1 MLQINWGTLVLQI
14 LNFAVMAFILARFF
28 FKPVVRILDERSK
41 KVTSALDEA
50 QRREKEATE
59 IHAEYQ
65 EKLAEAEEQVLVIR
79 QQAQDELT
87 RTKEKF
93 LAETRQEVQEM
104 REKAASQLEEAR
116 QQATYQHRRELGH
129 LVTMLSAR
137 LMRESGGN
145 SFQQASI
152 DQFLAR
158 LSALPEEEYRSR
170 LEATD
175 AEVMH
180 VQLASADDLDED
192 SMMRIEEQLKR
203 MTRQAIEIKHKVD
216 PTLVAGA
223 TVRFGDT
230 VIDGSLAG
238 QLQSLNERYLMGL
251 EQDRA

>member
-104 REKAASQLEEAR
+104 REKAASQPEIAFSLPAGPISTMSSKIVGGMVKVSPS
-116 QQATYQHRRELGH
+116 QGSATWRAHNKLPLAES
-129 LVTMLSAR
+129 SASR
-137 LMRESGGN
+137 YP
-145 SFQQASI
+145 
-152 DQFLAR
+152 
-158 LSALPEEEYRSR
+158 SAVPR
-170 LEATD
+170 T
-175 AEVMH
+175 
-180 VQLASADDLDED
+180 
-192 SMMRIEEQLKR
+192 
-203 MTRQAIEIKHKVD
+203 T
-216 PTLVAGA
+216 
-223 TVRFGDT
+223 
-230 VIDGSLAG
+230 
-238 QLQSLNERYLMGL
+238 
-251 EQDRA
+251 